1 MRVTKIVVDA
11 NCLAWD
17 WGGIP
22 KYVDRI
28 VRELA
33 RDETLDIEL
42 LANASGPFSEIE
54 GVRQRWRRIRGGAA
68 WRNGF
73 VLPVLARARPD
84 VFWAPQ
90 GLTPVHVPVPSVV
103 TLHDLAPLLFP
114 GTKPWRETLAYRT
127 NMRRSARRADRVL
140 AVSATTAADARRLW
154 GLREE
159 RMRIVPNGVDAA
171 FTPGD
176 RAAAA
181 EAVRARFGLDGRF
194 VLHVGALD
202 PRKGLDVLFDAAE
215 RAWAAGDGWRL
226 ALAGSPGF
234 GSEAQLAR
242 LEGAPWCAL
251 LGRVSDAELLAL
263 YRAAEALAAPAI
275 YEGFGIAP
283 VEAMALR
290 DPAVIA
296 ADSGGW
302 RRSSGR
308 PPWSCRERGAGG
320 LAPRIRAV
328 RRRRAEL
335 AAAGAAH
342 AAPTAGPRSQPAG
355 GARRGSA
362 RGRRPPRPSPI
373 RAADGDGR
381 RPAVWQN
388 RARMAPAARMAP

>member
-1 MRVTKIVVDA
+1 MGETKIVIDA

-114 GTKPWRETLAYRT
+114 GTKPWRETLAYST

-181 EAVRARFGLDGRF
+181 DAVRVRFGLDGRF

-251 LGRVSDAELLAL
+251 LGRVSDAELARAL
-263 YRAAEALAAPAI
+263 PRRGGARRAGDLRGLRDRPGRGDGMRDPVRDRRGLRRAGGDQRRGGRGRAAARPGGVAP
-275 YEGFGIAP
+275 
-283 VEAMALR
+283 R
-290 DPAVIA
+290 DP
-296 ADSGGW
+296 G
-302 RRSSGR
+302 RS
-308 PPWSCRERGAGG
+308 PPPRGAG
-320 LAPRIRAV
+320 R
-328 RRRRAEL
+328 
-335 AAAGAAH
+335 AGAARR
-342 AAPTAGPRSQPAG
+342 GPLPL
-355 GARRGSA
+355 ARGRRQDARGSA
-362 RGRRPPRPSPI
+362 RGRRALRPSPI

>member
-1 MRVTKIVVDA
+1 VTKIVIDA

-33 RDETLDIEL
+33 RDETLDLVL
-42 LANASGPFSEIE
+42 LANAGGPFAEIE

-73 VLPVLARARPD
+73 VLPVLARTRPD

-114 GTKPWRETLAYRT
+114 GTKPWRETLAYRS

-140 AVSATTAADARRLW
+140 AVAATTAAGARRR
-154 GLREE
+154 GGRRGGRLRV
-159 RMRIVPNGVDAA
+159 VPKGGDAPV
-171 FTPGD
+171 TPGD

-181 EAVRARFGLDGRF
+181 AAVRARCGLDGRF

-251 LGRVSDAELLAL
+251 LGRVTDAELLQL
-263 YRAAEALAAPAI
+263 YRAADVLAAPAI

-283 VEAMALR
+283 VEAMACGT
-290 DPAVIA
+290 PSVVA
-296 ADSGGW
+296 ANSGGLEEVSGSAAVVVSERTPEAW
-302 RRSSGR
+302 R
-308 PPWSCRERGAGG
+308 AGI
-320 LAPRIRAV
+320 AEAY
-328 RRRRAEL
+328 RRRAEL
-335 AAAGAAH
+335 AAAGRAL
-342 AAPTAGPRSQPAG
+342 
-355 GARRGSA
+355 ARRY
-362 RGRRPPRPSPI
+362 RW
-373 RAADGDGR
+373 DD
-381 RPAVWQN
+381 V
-388 RARMAPAARMAP
+388 AARTRQVLLETA

>member
-1 MRVTKIVVDA
+1 MTRIVVDA

-127 NMRRSARRADRVL
+127 NMRRSARAADRVL

-154 GLREE
+154 DVREE
-159 RMRIVPNGVDAA
+159 RLRVVPNGVDAI

-181 EAVRARFGLDGRF
+181 VAVGERFGLDGPF

-215 RAWAAGDGWRL
+215 RAWEAGDGWRV

-234 GSEAQLAR
+234 GAAAQLAR
-242 LEGAPWCAL
+242 VGDAPWCAV
-251 LGRVSDAELLAL
+251 LGRVTDAELVAL
-263 YRAAEALAAPAI
+263 YRAAEVLAAPAI

-283 VEAMALR
+283 VEAMACGT
-290 DPAVIA
+290 PSAIA
-296 ADSGGW
+296 AGSGGLEEVSGGASVIVAERTPEAW
-302 RRSSGR
+302 R
-308 PPWSCRERGAGG
+308 AGI
-320 LAPRIRAV
+320 AEARD
-328 RRRRAEL
+328 RRAEL
-335 AAAGAAH
+335 ALAGAAVARAYRWTDV
-342 AAPTAGPRSQPAG
+342 AAQTRQVLLEAAG
-355 GARRGSA
+355 
-362 RGRRPPRPSPI
+362 RP
-373 RAADGDGR
+373 
-381 RPAVWQN
+381 
-388 RARMAPAARMAP
+388 

>member
-1 MRVTKIVVDA
+1 MTKIVIDA

-33 RDETLDIEL
+33 RDETLEIEL

-54 GVRQRWRRIRGGAA
+54 GVRQRWRRVRGGAA

-159 RMRIVPNGVDAA
+159 RLRVVPNGVDAA

-181 EAVRARFGLDGRF
+181 EAVRARFGLGGRY

-275 YEGFGIAP
+275 YEGFGIPP
-283 VEAMALR
+283 VEAMACGT
-290 DPAVIA
+290 PPVIA
-296 ADSGGW
+296 ANSGGLEEVSGTASVVVSERTAEAW
-302 RRSSGR
+302 RMGIS
-308 PPWSCRERGAGG
+308 EAFH
-320 LAPRIRAV
+320 
-328 RRRRAEL
+328 RRAEL
-335 AAAGAAH
+335 GAAGAAL
-342 AAPTAGPRSQPAG
+342 ASSYRWDDVATRTRQVLLEAMLRTSSG
-355 GARRGSA
+355 GLSRHGMS
-362 RGRRPPRPSPI
+362 
-373 RAADGDGR
+373 
-381 RPAVWQN
+381 
-388 RARMAPAARMAP
+388 

>member
-1 MRVTKIVVDA
+1 MATAARAIANAAAWKRTRDLRAGGEAVMKIVIDA

-159 RMRIVPNGVDAA
+159 RMRVVPNGVDAA

-181 EAVRARFGLDGRF
+181 EVVRARFGLDGRF

-251 LGRVSDAELLAL
+251 LGRVTDAELVEL
-263 YRAAEALAAPAI
+263 YRAAEVLAAPAI

-283 VEAMALR
+283 VEAMACGT
-290 DPAVIA
+290 PSVIA
-296 ADSGGW
+296 RDSGGLEEI
-302 RRSSGR
+302 RGGGR
-308 PPWSCRERGAGG
+308 GRGADPEAWRAGSGTPASAARSWSRGG
-320 LAPRIRAV
+320 GPSRPA
-328 RRRRAEL
+328 
-335 AAAGAAH
+335 
-342 AAPTAGPRSQPAG
+342 TAGPRS
-355 GARRGSA
+355 
-362 RGRRPPRPSPI
+362 PPRT
-373 RAADGDGR
+373 REVLLEVAGR
-381 RPAVWQN
+381 
-388 RARMAPAARMAP
+388 

>member
-1 MRVTKIVVDA
+1 MKIVIDA

-28 VRELA
+28 VRKLA
-33 RDETLDIEL
+33 RDETLEIEL

-159 RMRIVPNGVDAA
+159 RMRVVPNGVDAA

-176 RAAAA
+176 RASAA

-215 RAWAAGDGWRL
+215 RAWSAGDGWRL

-251 LGRVSDAELLAL
+251 LGRVTDAELLAL

-283 VEAMALR
+283 VEAMACGT
-290 DPAVIA
+290 PPVIA
-296 ADSGGW
+296 ANSGGLEEVSRTASIVVGERTAEAW
-302 RRSSGR
+302 RTGISEAFG
-308 PPWSCRERGAGG
+308 
-320 LAPRIRAV
+320 
-328 RRRRAEL
+328 RRAEL
-335 AAAGAAH
+335 AAAGAALASSYRWDDVATRTRQVLQEATLRH
-342 AAPTAGPRSQPAG
+342 RQAVF
-355 GARRGSA
+355 RGSA
-362 RGRRPPRPSPI
+362 
-373 RAADGDGR
+373 
-381 RPAVWQN
+381 
-388 RARMAPAARMAP
+388 